1 MLCARSLAEEN
12 SICLALHHGMVHSI
26 PIGGWSKIRGV
37 LDLYI
42 YIFIWSSIYCWYFVH
57 IFVVFQKTGDGMNRL
72 PNSILVYICTYYI
85 YIYLVLHLPFISH
98 QYPLKKNECPWWRW
112 HHRGAASA
120 EARSAV
126 RGLAN
131 RCGLIKNKHRRGMA
145 LQNLNY
151 IYTILYN

>member
-85 YIYLVLHLPFISH
+85 YILGFASPIHIPSI
-98 QYPLKKNECPWWRW
+98 PPKKKKRVSVVTSPRSRQ
-112 HHRGAASA
+112 RGGSLRS
-120 EARSAV
+120 ARS
-126 RGLAN
+126 RQPLWPH
-131 RCGLIKNKHRRGMA
+131 KK
-145 LQNLNY
+145 
-151 IYTILYN
+151 